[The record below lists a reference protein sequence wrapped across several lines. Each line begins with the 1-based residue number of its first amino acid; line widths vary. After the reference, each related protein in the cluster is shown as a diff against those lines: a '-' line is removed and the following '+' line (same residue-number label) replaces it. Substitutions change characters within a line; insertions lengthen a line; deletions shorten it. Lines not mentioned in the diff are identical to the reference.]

1 MFYIRTTKTASGSTA
16 VQVVRYENRRKIIA
30 VHIGSA
36 HTPQELLSLKQTAQ
50 VWIKK
55 TTEQQSLLPSE
66 SNDSS
71 KLISLDKCQYL
82 GIRYSFIREVLIKIF
97 VLFKFHLGI
106 SPLLV
111 DLALMRIVEP
121 ASKLRS
127 LALLEE
133 YFGCHYERRE
143 LYRQLASLASL
154 KDTIETKVLSVA
166 KKHFNFDF
174 SLILYDV
181 TTLYFESFEPDE
193 LRKCGFSKD
202 NKFNQPQVLIGLM
215 VNSDG
220 FPVAYEIFE
229 GNKFEGH
236 TLIPVISA
244 FKKRH
249 QIKSLTVV
257 ADAAMLSQENMES
270 LQADGFN
277 YIVGARIA
285 NLSQSLIKDISN
297 KLKQIDGATV
307 RVNTPRGSLICDFSR
322 DRFRKDKHEME
333 KQILK
338 AQVALTNT
346 TQVKRLKFLK
356 QQNQTNY
363 ELNTT
368 IVEKTTSLLGIK
380 GYYTNLPDEVDDST
394 IIGYYHQLWQVE
406 QTFRMAKS
414 DLEMRPIYHFKKHA
428 IEVHVLICFM
438 ALSVS
443 KFLEIKTG
451 KSIKSTVDSLRTVTD
466 ARIFNQLTE
475 KEIILRSEIKDDV
488 REILQKLDLWY

>member
-1 MFYIRTTKTASGSTA
+1 MYNCGTNTSLSTWLLIHMFYIRTTKTASGSTA

-50 VWIKK
+50 TWIKK
-55 TTEQQSLLPSE
+55 TTEQQSLLTPE
-66 SNDSS
+66 KNSS
-71 KLISLDKCQYL
+71 HNS
-82 GIRYSFIREVLIKIF
+82 
-97 VLFKFHLGI
+97 
-106 SPLLV
+106 
-111 DLALMRIVEP
+111 
-121 ASKLRS
+121 
-127 LALLEE
+127 
-133 YFGCHYERRE
+133 
-143 LYRQLASLASL
+143 
-154 KDTIETKVLSVA
+154 
-166 KKHFNFDF
+166 
-174 SLILYDV
+174 
-181 TTLYFESFEPDE
+181 TLYFESFEPDE

-215 VNSDG
+215 VNPDG

-249 QIKSLTVV
+249 QIKSLTIV
-257 ADAAMLSQENMES
+257 ADAAMLSQENMEG
-270 LQADGFN
+270 LQANGFH
-277 YIVGARIA
+277 YIVGARLA
-285 NLSQSLIKDISN
+285 NLSQSFIKDISS
-297 KLKQIDGATV
+297 KLKQIDVATIK
-307 RVNTPRGSLICDFSR
+307 VNTPHGSLVCDFSG

-346 TQVKRLKFLK
+346 THVKRLKFLK

-363 ELNTT
+363 ELNTAT
-368 IVEKTTSLLGIK
+368 VEKTTSLLGIK
-380 GYYTNLPDEVDDST
+380 GYYTNLSDEVDDST
-394 IIGYYHQLWQVE
+394 IINYYHQLWQVE

-414 DLEMRPIYHFKKHA
+414 DLEMRPIYHFKKYS
-428 IEVHVLICFM
+428 IEVHILICFM
-438 ALSVS
+438 ALSIS

-451 KSIKSTVDSLRTVTD
+451 KSIKSIIRSLKNVTD
-466 ARIFNQLTE
+466 ARIFNKLTK

-488 REILQKLDLWY
+488 KDILQKLDLWY